1 MKFSNLLAMFGVT
14 VAGGV
19 AVYAIRRKLE
29 GNPVEF
35 QAALAAQAE
44 RESEIYA

>member
-1 MKFSNLLAMFGVT
+1 MKFSDLFKMFAVT

-19 AVYAIRRKLE
+19 AVYAIRRKIE
-29 GNPVEF
+29 GNPVNF
-35 QAALAAQAE
+35 QAAFVAGAE